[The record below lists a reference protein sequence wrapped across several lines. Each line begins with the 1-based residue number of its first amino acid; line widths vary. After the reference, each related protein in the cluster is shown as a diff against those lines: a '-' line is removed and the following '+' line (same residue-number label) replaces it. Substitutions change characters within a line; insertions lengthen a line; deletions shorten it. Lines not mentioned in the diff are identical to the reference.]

1 MGVVRTPRG
10 RAINAPLVR
19 GRRARGRRSPSPA
32 TEGSQGGPL
41 TTTLGPES
49 TISSPVAA
57 TTNFWPSTLTFR
69 AASADAPAARASTR
83 TRTIVN
89 GLGSDG

>member
-1 MGVVRTPRG
+1 
-10 RAINAPLVR
+10 
-19 GRRARGRRSPSPA
+19 
-32 TEGSQGGPL
+32 L